1 MINALPEASAPREHP
16 PMPDASRIK
25 VPGYPE
31 PEEGDSGAEEPTDN
45 PRATG
50 GHEGGKDGEE
60 GNAPTAFTTFTPTNG
75 AFLDAIFAELPD
87 GARPAIIAKTGD
99 PEAGGWLPRDAKY
112 VQDVCRSDRNTY
124 FNCSSLTPTED
135 GQLAARK
142 DLAAAYH
149 VLVLDDVGTKVDRS
163 LLGSIQATWELET
176 SPGNF
181 QVGFRLS
188 PPLHA
193 AEEVER
199 LQKRISTAGLTDSGA
214 LGMVRWARLPNG
226 VNGKPKYELDGKPF
240 SCRLDKW
247 APDVSYTAD
256 QIVQALAPQEAM
268 PSTDNAAATAPRKSF
283 SPDSRHNGVFIPPAK
298 IHPVVTALRKQGLYK
313 RALAPGK
320 HEITCPWVDD
330 HTDMLDTGA
339 AYFEPD
345 ANFPL
350 GGFCCQ
356 HSHKDDYHI
365 AELLAHLGLT
375 QQQARNR
382 PTINLVAGE
391 LDTIF
396 SACEGI
402 LAEQGD
408 HYQSGGMIVTV
419 NVDPLSGDPTM
430 SPVNES
436 ALTRKLARSCD
447 WQRYDEKK
455 GCWVR
460 CDPPQRH
467 ITLFNKAEAY
477 ERIPI
482 LKGLARQPYYREADD
497 QLVFEPGYDPVSQRL
512 GAFDRTKYAPPTTT
526 RDAAMDA
533 LALLKE
539 LVAEFHFAEEID
551 RAAALSAIFTAVTRP
566 TLGLA
571 PAFHVTAPSS
581 GSGKSYLCETVAL
594 FAGPGAPAKTSYPK
608 TSEEATKSML
618 SLLLAA
624 PAVIEFDDMDTD
636 WLPHGTINRMLTA
649 TSITDRILGVSKVA
663 TVGTSVLFLGSGNN
677 VGPIRDLSRRV
688 LTIHLNARSES
699 PATLLYA
706 GNPVA
711 LLKDHRERYVSAVF
725 TIIEAWKAAGSP
737 RAHVPSIA
745 SYGGKW
751 SDYCRHTLVWL
762 GLPDPA
768 SALLDQISQDPDS
781 DVLLQLLS
789 EWHADVGDKAYT
801 VRNILADRFGTT
813 LYDAFMDLPVVE
825 NGKINR
831 SRLGRYL
838 GRNRDRIVGG
848 YMLQEVPNSE
858 RRTWK
863 VVKVAKGETP
873 PPPPTPPMEP
883 PLSRQSQPL
892 VAAEDKF

>member
-1 MINALPEASAPREHP
+1 MLTNSTEAFASSGSLPASSAAGIVVPKKAADAP
-16 PMPDASRIK
+16 
-25 VPGYPE
+25 
-31 PEEGDSGAEEPTDN
+31 AEEDLN
-45 PRATG
+45 ANHRSIDG
-50 GHEGGKDGEE
+50 QEGGKDGEE
-60 GNAPTAFTTFTPTNG
+60 GDSPTAFATFTPTNA
-75 AFLDAIFAELPD
+75 AFLNAIFTELPQ
-87 GARPAIIAKTGD
+87 GARPAIIAKPGD
-99 PEAGGWLPRDAKY
+99 PETGGWAPRDAKH
-112 VQDVCRSDRNTY
+112 VQDVCRSDHNTY
-124 FNCSSLTPTED
+124 FNCSSLTPTEE
-135 GQLAARK
+135 GKLAARK

-149 VLVLDDVGTKVDRS
+149 ALVLDDVETKVDRS
-163 LLGSIQATWELET
+163 LLGGIQATWELET

-181 QVGFRLS
+181 QIGFRLS
-188 PPLHA
+188 PPLRTA
-193 AEEVER
+193 DEVER
-199 LQKRISTAGLTDSGA
+199 LQKRIANAGLTDIGA
-214 LGMVRWARLPNG
+214 LGMVRWARLPDG
-226 VNGKPKYELDGKPF
+226 INGKPKYEHGGKPF
-240 SCRLDKW
+240 SCRLHKW
-247 APDVSYTAD
+247 APNTSYTAD
-256 QIVQALAPQEAM
+256 QIVQALAPQEAL
-268 PSTDNAAATAPRKSF
+268 PPTDYVTATGPKRS
-283 SPDSRHNGVFIPPAK
+283 SSSGSRNNGVFTPPAK
-298 IHPVVTALRKQGLYK
+298 VHPVVTALRKQGLHK
-313 RALAPGK
+313 REISPGK
-320 HEITCPWVDD
+320 HDITCPWAEE
-330 HTDMLDTGA
+330 HTDALDTGA

-345 ANFPL
+345 SAFAT

-365 AELLAHLGLT
+365 SELLNYLGLN

-419 NVDPLSGDPTM
+419 NVDPISGDPAM

-447 WQRYDEKK
+447 WQRFDEKK
-455 GCWVR
+455 ACWVR

-467 ITLFNKAEAY
+467 VALFNKAEAY
-477 ERIPI
+477 EHIPI
-482 LKGLARQPYYREADD
+482 LQGLARQPYYRDTD
-497 QLVFEPGYDPVSQRL
+497 GQLLFEPGYDPVSRRL
-512 GAFDRTKYAPPTTT
+512 GVFDRTKYLQPTAT
-526 RDAAMDA
+526 RDAALEA
-533 LALLKE
+533 LESLKE
-539 LVAEFHFAEEID
+539 LIAEFHFAEEVD

-581 GSGKSYLCETVAL
+581 GSGKSYLCETIAL

-649 TSITDRILGVSKVA
+649 QSITDRILGVSKVA

-677 VGPIRDLSRRV
+677 VGPIKDLARRV
-688 LTIHLNARSES
+688 VTVHLNAKSES
-699 PATLLYA
+699 PATLRYA

-711 LLKDHRERYVSAVF
+711 LLRAQRERYVSAVL

-737 RAHVPSIA
+737 KAPVPSIA

-751 SDYCRHTLVWL
+751 SDYCRQSLIWL

-768 SALLDQISQDPDS
+768 TALLDQITQDPDS
-781 DVLLQLLS
+781 DVLLQLLR
-789 EWHADVGDKAYT
+789 EWYASIGDKPTT
-801 VRNILADRFGTT
+801 VRNILSDSFGTE

-825 NGKINR
+825 VGKINR

-848 YMLQEVPNSE
+848 FMLQEAPNSE

-863 VVKVAKGETP
+863 VVKVAKGEAP
-873 PPPPTPPMEP
+873 PSPPKPPISPVICQQSP
-883 PLSRQSQPL
+883 PVLD
-892 VAAEDKF
+892 VENKF